1 MSVSI
6 PRRPAGLLLAALYA
20 PLLFARGAAEAGVSA
35 VDSYY
40 LGRVEDS
47 AAAFGGNRAGKKQLV
62 ALYYEMGEMGKAA
75 ELLEELLKEQDL
87 DEGARAALLTELF
100 YTYCLVGN
108 HRKASA
114 VRRQA
119 ETAALKG
126 DKRTQGEF
134 YFYSGWNHEALGY
147 AERAAEYY
155 RRSVDLDRWRPA
167 AWYRLG
173 LLLREKDPKEAEK
186 CFQTCWDQNSAF
198 TEVLLPLAKCMMD
211 RGAWVQARNLLI
223 IANSRL
229 PRNREVSE
237 ALTEARRHAPGSPG
251 TALYLVER
259 AITKTP
265 PKVKAAPASREG
277 LIRVGLA
284 EQRTIV
290 SVKAGG
296 AFSIRNTAG
305 RVSLYNGS
313 AQEQIFV
320 RWANGGMRVL
330 DKDMKPILQSSAPL
344 TLELAGDENTCIV
357 AGVVNG
363 APGTNRSYR
372 GALEFRSYHEGMTVV
387 NVLPVED
394 YLYGCVPIEMPASWP
409 PEALKVQAIAARSYA
424 IAQKGQFAGKGFDIY
439 GTPLSQAYHGVDG
452 EHRNA
457 SAAVDATR
465 NVVLKMEK
473 DVLKAYYSAN
483 HGGYSEDSVTLWG
496 RDDNMDAVPDKM
508 LSLREKPLP
517 PDELYAWIRDAPAS
531 YSIMPRL
538 SFASSYRWEKW
549 VTPSEIRRR
558 LGEDPGEIKRIVSR
572 GRGIS
577 GRVSELEVVGS
588 ARSVFVRAEEIW
600 SSMGGLRSSLFVIR
614 YQLNARGDIEHVIF
628 SGAGHG
634 HGMGM
639 DQHGAAGM
647 AGAGYSAEQI
657 LRHYYP
663 RAEIGRM

>member
-1 MSVSI
+1 MSVSFS
-6 PRRPAGLLLAALYA
+6 RRPAAFCLVLAVLSA
-20 PLLFARGAAEAGVSA
+20 PLFARGSGEAGVSA

-40 LGRVEDS
+40 LGRVEES
-47 AAAFGGNRAGKKQLV
+47 AAAFGGSRAGKKQLV
-62 ALYYEMGEMGKAA
+62 ALCYELGEMARAA
-75 ELLEELLKEQDL
+75 ELLEELLAEADSE
-87 DEGARAALLTELF
+87 EGRAALSKELF
-100 YTYCLVGN
+100 YTYCLAGN

-114 VRRQA
+114 LRRQA
-119 ETAALKG
+119 ESAALKG
-126 DKRTQGEF
+126 DRRTQGEF
-134 YFYSGWNHEALGY
+134 YFYSGWNLEALGS
-147 AERAAEYY
+147 AERAAEHY
-155 RRSVDLDRWRPA
+155 RRSVDLDRWRSV

-173 LLLREKDPKEAEK
+173 LLLREKNPKEAEK

-198 TEVLLPLAKCMMD
+198 TETLLPLAKCMMD
-211 RGAWVQARNLLI
+211 RGAWVEARNLLI

-229 PRNREVSE
+229 PRNREISE
-237 ALTEARRHAPGSPG
+237 ALAETRRHAPGSPG
-251 TALYLVER
+251 GALFLVER

-265 PKVKAAPASREG
+265 PAVKAAPASRGG

-284 EQRTIV
+284 EQRTVV

-296 AFSIRNTAG
+296 AFSLRNAAG
-305 RVSLYNGS
+305 RASLYNGS
-313 AQEQIFV
+313 AREQILV
-320 RWANGGMRVL
+320 RWAGGDLRVF
-330 DKDMKPILQSSAPL
+330 DRNMKQLLRSSAPL
-344 TLELAGDENTCIV
+344 VLELAGDGDTCIV
-357 AGVVNG
+357 VGVVNG
-363 APGTNRSYR
+363 APGTTRTYR
-372 GALEFRSYHEGMTVV
+372 GALEFRSFREGMTVV

-394 YLYGCVPIEMPASWP
+394 YLYGCVPVEMPASWP
-409 PEALKVQAIAARSYA
+409 AEALKVQAIAARSYA
-424 IAQKGQFAGKGFDIY
+424 IAQKGQFAAKGFDIY

-452 EHRNA
+452 EHRSA

-465 NVVLKMEK
+465 NMVLKTGK
-473 DVLKAYYSAN
+473 DVLRAYYSAN
-483 HGGYSEDSVTLWG
+483 HGGYSENSITLWG
-496 RDDNMDAVPDKM
+496 WDDNMDAVPDKM
-508 LSLREKPLP
+508 LPFREKPLP

-538 SFASSYRWEKW
+538 SFAGSYRWEKW

-577 GRVSELEVVGS
+577 GRVSELEVIGS
-588 ARSVFVRAEEIW
+588 ARSVFVRAEAIW
-600 SSMGGLRSSLFVIR
+600 PAMGGLRSSLFAIR
-614 YQLNARGDIEHVIF
+614 YQLDARGNIEHVIF

-663 RAEIGRM
+663 RAEIGLL